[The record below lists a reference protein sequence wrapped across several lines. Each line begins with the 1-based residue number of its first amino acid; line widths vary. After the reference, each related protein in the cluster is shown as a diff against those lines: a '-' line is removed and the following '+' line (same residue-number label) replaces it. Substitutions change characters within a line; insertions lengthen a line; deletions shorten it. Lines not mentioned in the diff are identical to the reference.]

1 MKRLVLM
8 MIAMLAL
15 FTFIR
20 DYRAPANAGTRN
32 AQLESNSPN

>member
-1 MKRLVLM
+1 MKGLVLM

-20 DYRAPANAGTRN
+20 DYRAPASVGILN
-32 AQLESNSPN
+32 AQLESTSPN